1 MCIRDSLLWLL
12 VGSFFNVVIHRLPR
26 GESIVFPASHCVHCG
41 VRLSAKELIPFFSY
55 AWQRGRCRHCH
66 KPISLRYPLV
76 EVLTA
81 ALLGLIWYLRQGV
94 PAVYAY
100 LAFTSLLIVISFID
114 FDHFLIPDQ
123 LLVAGLGVW
132 VLLQLIVPFIAWP
145 LALAGGALSFALMLV
160 IYVLSRG
167 GMGFGDVKLA
177 GLIGLY
183 LGTTLGVLSLF
194 LAFVLGASIGLVLLA
209 LRLKSRK
216 DALPFGPFL
225 AIGAYLAMAWGPDFL
240 RWYQVFFGL

>member
-1 MCIRDSLLWLL
+1 

-26 GESIVFPASHCVHCG
+26 GESIAFPASHCVHCG

-55 AWQRGRCRHCH
+55 AWQRGRCRHCG

-76 EVLTA
+76 ELLTA
-81 ALLGLIWYLRQGV
+81 VLLTLLWYLHQGG

-114 FDHFLIPDQ
+114 YDHFLIPDQ

-132 VLLQLIVPFIAWP
+132 LLQQLFLPFIAWP
-145 LALAGGALSFALMLV
+145 LALAGGALAFAMMLV

-183 LGTTLGVLSLF
+183 LGTPLAMLSLF
-194 LAFVLGASIGLVLLA
+194 LAFVLGAGIGLLLLA
-209 LRLKSRK
+209 SGLKKRK

-225 AIGAYLAMAWGPDFL
+225 AVGAFLAMVWGPQFIA
-240 RWYQVFFGL
+240 WYRLFFGL

>member
-1 MCIRDSLLWLL
+1 M
-12 VGSFFNVVIHRLPR
+12 GSFFNVVIHRLPR
-26 GESIVFPASHCVHCG
+26 GESIAFPASHCVHCG

-76 EVLTA
+76 ELLTA
-81 ALLGLIWYLRQGV
+81 LLLGLIWYLRQDA

-132 VLLQLIVPFIAWP
+132 VILQLITPFIPWSH
-145 LALAGGALSFALMLV
+145 ALAGGALAFALMLV

-183 LGTTLGVLSLF
+183 LGVSLSL
-194 LAFVLGASIGLVLLA
+194 LTLVIAFVLGASIGLALLA
-209 LRLKSRK
+209 LGLKKRK

-225 AIGAYLAMAWGPDFL
+225 ASGAFLAMVWGPQFIT
-240 RWYQVFFGL
+240 WYRIFFGL

>member
-1 MCIRDSLLWLL
+1 M
-12 VGSFFNVVIHRLPR
+12 GSFFNVVIHRLPR

-145 LALAGGALSFALMLV
+145 LALAGGALAFALMLV

>member
-1 MCIRDSLLWLL
+1 

-26 GESIVFPASHCVHCG
+26 GESIAFPASHCVHCG

-55 AWQRGRCRHCH
+55 AWQRGRCRHCS

-76 EVLTA
+76 EVLTTL
-81 ALLGLIWYLRQGV
+81 LLGLTWYLHHGKPV
-94 PAVYAY
+94 LYAY
-100 LAFTSLLIVISFID
+100 LIFTSLLIVISFID
-114 FDHFLIPDQ
+114 LDFFIIPDQ

-132 VLLQLIVPFIAWP
+132 FLLQIFTPFISWTD
-145 LALAGGALSFALMLV
+145 ALGGGALSFALMLV

-183 LGTTLGVLSLF
+183 LGTALSLLALV
-194 LAFVLGASIGLVLLA
+194 LAFVLGATVGAGLLL
-209 LRLKSRK
+209 LGLKKRK
-216 DALPFGPFL
+216 DPIPFGPFL
-225 AIGAYLAMAWGPDFL
+225 ALGAFLAMAWGPEFL
-240 RWYQVFFGL
+240 RWYQLFFGL